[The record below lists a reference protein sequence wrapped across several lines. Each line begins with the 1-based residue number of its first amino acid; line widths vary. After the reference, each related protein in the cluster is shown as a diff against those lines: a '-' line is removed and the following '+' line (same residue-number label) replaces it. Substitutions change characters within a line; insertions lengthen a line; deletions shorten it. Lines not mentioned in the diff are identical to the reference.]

1 MIGIVKLLAVGAV
14 ASTMMLNYDN
24 GVEKISSELESD
36 PGCSFCARCSPT
48 ELFLD
53 EAYFPGG
60 LEVGGSFAQDC
71 YHAQADC
78 DELPGCGPSD
88 DSDLQLALSLYDE
101 ADFDGLRDL
110 MDRSDGAIEIVPDR
124 EVLIVWNEGCTVH
137 PVYGLRE
144 VSAEAMAKLTD

>member
-1 MIGIVKLLAVGAV
+1 MIGIVKLLAVGA
-14 ASTMMLNYDN
+14 ASTMMFAPTSGIAVSTNEEN
-24 GVEKISSELESD
+24 AD
-36 PGCSFCARCSPT
+36 PGCSFCSRCSPT

-53 EAYFPGG
+53 ETYFPGG

-78 DELPGCGPSD
+78 DELPECGPSE

-101 ADFDGLRDL
+101 GDFDGLRNL
-110 MDRSDGAIEIVPDR
+110 MDRSDGEIEIVLDR
-124 EVLIVWNEGCTVH
+124 KVLIVWNEGCTVH

-144 VSAEAMAKLTD
+144 VSPEAMATLTD